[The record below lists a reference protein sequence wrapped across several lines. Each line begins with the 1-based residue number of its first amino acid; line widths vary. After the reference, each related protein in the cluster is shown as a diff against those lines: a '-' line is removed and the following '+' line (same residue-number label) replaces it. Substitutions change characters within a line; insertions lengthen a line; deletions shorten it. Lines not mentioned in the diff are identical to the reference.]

1 MQTGESEPYAFD
13 VQLET
18 VGEASHR
25 LPRQHFHLLMD
36 IVVVGQLE
44 REIFRRFNLYS
55 EDNMTEEVVSN
66 LRKFGRILELARDG
80 VDLHEGIVVTVMVHI
95 PTVERMERDM
105 VANRHVLQPLRERK
119 LQIEGQH
126 LAIAGR
132 VGTKL

>member
-1 MQTGESEPYAFD
+1 MLTIGLLALTPIKMA
-13 VQLET
+13 
-18 VGEASHR
+18 
-25 LPRQHFHLLMD
+25 HLRSMLMD

-44 REIFRRFNLYS
+44 REIFRRFNLNS

-105 VANRHVLQPLRERK
+105 VANRHVLQPL
-119 LQIEGQH
+119 
-126 LAIAGR
+126 
-132 VGTKL
+132 